1 MDDKDKSEKRSRD
14 RHSERH
20 RDSDDHRPRD
30 SDDHR
35 HHRSDKHHKRD
46 PKSRDRD
53 KDRAYEREGS
63 KDRDRDR
70 NSVQERESRS
80 KVKRDEEREDLVE
93 LGHSSQSHKRKE
105 RELSK
110 ERNFEDKKL
119 RLPLRGG
126 NEGNLGIKVKN
137 EEQEEKVV
145 SDHKKIFWDVCV
157 KAPGGT
163 DDATHFRDS
172 LLYRPL
178 LPFLLILFS
187 PSGMGTPAQNLFDG
201 MLMKGRSWMHW
212 CSEGLE
218 EIRNSRAL
226 VPLLIDLLRFGS
238 VKGKENSITLLLGLC
253 KEEGEVVARRL

>member
-137 EEQEEKVV
+137 EEQEEKVNGDDKIGSRGQCQGGSQKWIPCHV
-145 SDHKKIFWDVCV
+145 KLIVTGRRAEEREKKIRFHSHV
-157 KAPGGT
+157 T
-163 DDATHFRDS
+163 TE
-172 LLYRPL
+172 LT
-178 LPFLLILFS
+178 PFMPI
-187 PSGMGTPAQNLFDG
+187 
-201 MLMKGRSWMHW
+201 
-212 CSEGLE
+212 
-218 EIRNSRAL
+218 
-226 VPLLIDLLRFGS
+226 
-238 VKGKENSITLLLGLC
+238 
-253 KEEGEVVARRL
+253 